1 MFSFIKRL
9 LLIAALC
16 VPWVT
21 QAQGTAITSF
31 PFTCNFEDASDNAYW
46 SFQNASN
53 GWYIGTAV
61 NHGGTHA
68 LYVGEG
74 SASSNSYNASASGV
88 SYAYL
93 TFDIA
98 NAGQYA
104 IQFDWKCN
112 GESTYD
118 FLRVAVAP
126 STQSLTTTYGDWTAT
141 SVPSGFMAIDGGNK
155 LNLQT
160 SWQTHTA
167 VATVPAA
174 GTYRL
179 LFVWRND
186 GSVAN
191 QPPAAIDNI
200 VVTEISCPQPTAL
213 AAIPTTNQLDI
224 TWTAGGN
231 ETEWMVSINDGDEDF
246 VSTTSYTFSN
256 LTANTAYQVKVYAI
270 CGAGDTSLA
279 TVGNFRTSCPLI
291 EESML
296 PFTENFETYGSG
308 TTAFPTCWYKM
319 GSTADRPYI
328 HATTSYG
335 HNNTH
340 GLYFFAA
347 ASGYCYGVMPPVDP
361 TVSLTTLQVSF
372 WARQYST
379 SYNCDFVVGVM
390 TNPTDA
396 TTFTPVGQVHP
407 NGTTYEFFE
416 VPLTTYT
423 GTGNYIA
430 FRSVQHPG
438 SSTDIYMMLDDVTL
452 ETQPSCPGVANIETN
467 VTTGSAMLTW
477 QIRAS
482 GNGEVQNYTVNVTD
496 SAGTT
501 TNYTTSDMYY
511 LLTGLTAGSEYKV
524 VVTPDCGSDGY
535 GHSDSV
541 FFHTDALVCLEL
553 DETTLDTIAF
563 SNSTSGQSG
572 CLAYSSYGNTVY
584 QTIYT
589 AAELTA
595 AGMTAGPVTGI
606 DLGFTAC
613 SSYNKEFTIFI
624 GNSNTTSISNATIED
639 PNNQLQVYGP
649 APHPT
654 NTTGWQHYNF
664 TTPFMWDGV
673 SSIIVTTFMNQSGGS
688 QTASTGLTGY
698 YVSATN
704 KARYR
709 YKDSSP
715 FTLTDFNSGNAGSNY
730 TYRAAIH
737 FYQGECLTLASCSA
751 PYVEVTDV
759 QSDEVTI
766 AWIPGYDETAWN
778 IDYRVAGATSWT
790 NEATGVS
797 INSYTFNNLNQA
809 TDYEFR
815 VSFDCSGDNETYS
828 TVVAASTLC
837 NDVLLPYIE
846 GFETVST
853 NTSTSGNYGVMP
865 NCWDYELTGSSTYTS
880 GSYLPGV
887 YYSSTNANTGS
898 YCLRLAGKGYFT
910 LPPVATSL
918 DSVMLSMSCYITSS
932 GYNIEVGV
940 MEANGTF
947 VPISQHVLTTSQHT
961 PIEVSFASYTGNS
974 RVIALHNYYSTYDY
988 SYVYID
994 DIVVDYLPDCP
1005 RIEGV
1010 TVNNIDQ
1017 NNATVHWTAT
1027 TVGDYE
1033 VLVGLNGFNPADSI
1047 PVVVNGADSI
1057 DLTGLS
1063 ANTTYDVYV
1072 REICTG
1078 GGFGAWSYVH
1088 TFRTDCGAITV
1099 LPYFESF
1106 ETYPVGSSTAP
1117 MYEIPCWA
1125 RLDNAGQ
1132 NHFGYV
1138 SSASSW
1144 AAGPHTGDK
1153 FIYYYLPSTTGTH
1166 CDWNITILPP
1176 IDTNIYPMNTLQLSF
1191 WVRMN
1196 SASTTSFIEVGVISD
1211 ATDHTTFTPV
1221 DTVPVSGDVHT
1232 LKTAYLS
1239 TFTGSG
1245 DRIAMRF
1252 HRTPESTAHYFFID
1266 DITIEPIPDCPSVSN
1281 ISLVSADSASL
1292 TLTWTEN
1299 GNATSWNI
1307 EYGPQGFTLGTGT
1320 TDIATSL
1327 PYTISNLSS
1336 NTAYDV
1342 YITPECNSG
1351 VAATS
1356 LGTFRTA
1363 CGPITVLPYIENF
1376 DSYPASTATSPVP
1389 AGFQPPCW
1397 DFYNDGTRTN
1407 YQYSPYVYNSSTY
1420 AHSGSNSIR
1429 FYSYNSSGDSNQYL
1443 ILPIIDS
1450 TVYEVSDLQVS
1461 FWVRG
1466 YSTSSNYRADVVVG
1480 VMTDIL
1486 DESSF
1491 IPYDTVLCASTTYSY
1506 NEVIFS
1512 QYTGYNGRI
1521 AFLFPKPLTSSSYE
1535 YGYIDD
1541 VTIEPIPACP
1551 PVSNISLA
1559 GLDSNYLSVTWTENG
1574 DATSWSVEY
1583 GLHGF
1588 TLGTGT
1594 TDAVTTLPYTI
1605 TGLTPNTEY
1614 DIYITPDCPS
1624 GTAASR
1630 MGTFRTANTYVG
1642 LPFSCNFENTTQN
1655 TLWTLEN
1662 GTNTNKWYIGTAT
1675 NNGGTH
1681 ALYIS
1686 DNNGTSNN
1694 YTISSST
1701 MVYAYTDVMISTP
1714 GDYGYSFDWKCY
1726 GESTLDYIRAALVPV
1741 SETLTAATAVPS
1753 GFNSSSLPANWIA
1766 LDGGSKLNLQSNWQ
1780 THSDVITIASA
1791 GVYHLVFAFRCDGS
1805 VGTMPP
1811 GAIDNVELAQ
1821 MTCPR
1826 PANITLSNLTQ
1837 TSVDVAWTEPGSA
1850 TIWEYQLDNSAAVTT
1865 NTASCSLN
1873 GLTANTPYTFRVRS
1887 ICGQGDT
1894 SMWLSYNFRTPCG
1907 YISLPYIQD
1916 FESESTSSSSTGS
1929 AFANCMTRLNN
1940 GTSYGGYPYVSS
1952 SSSYNHT
1959 NGGTKG
1965 LYWYNT
1971 TTAGTYGD
1979 YQYVVLPPVDPQ
1991 TSVNTLQFSFWAKA
2005 SSSSYNPVFKVGVMT
2020 DPNNP
2025 ATFVGIDTIYING
2038 NTSFEQY
2045 EVLLSTYTGTGQYV
2059 ALKADRPTSSWYAY
2073 VDDIE
2078 LDIIPTCPKV
2088 MNIHSE
2094 AATTTSITFDWV
2106 ETGTAQMWEVIYG
2119 PLGFNQS
2126 TGNSMFVTSRP
2137 VTITGLDSATNYDVY
2152 VRPICGVGDTGR
2164 WTKETL
2170 TSGICDGMIEFNT
2183 GSVTGTNYYTPV
2195 NNYYN
2200 YTLSETI
2207 IDSTELSNAGFNAG
2221 STFSTLA
2228 YSYAYSSPSTVK
2240 TDVDIWI
2247 QPTNKTTFSST
2258 SDIEALSSNAVLVY
2272 SGALN
2277 CTQGWNYFQLQD
2289 TLPFVWDGHSNLMII
2304 VDDNSYDYDGSSYIF
2319 NSSSCSGYKTIVYY
2333 SDDYNPDVTSAS
2345 DLNSYSG
2352 SKTYYNYRSTM
2363 RLISC
2368 GNSVCIKP
2376 SNPYATDINYN
2387 SATLNWAGNAD
2398 TYEVTYKAVTDGVW
2412 PDAVAVNNATS
2423 YVINNLTPATE
2434 YQFRVRAICDATE
2447 NLISDW
2453 VSGTFVT
2460 DSLPC
2465 FTPTDLHTTNEG
2477 YTSVNL
2483 AWNASSEQSHWTLT
2497 VWNTAGSTDY
2507 DVTGNAAFTVTG
2519 LTQNTAYNAA
2529 VKAVCGNGDA
2539 ESEYSDTIQFTTDN
2553 CEQVTGV
2560 TVNNITE
2567 NSAVVSWQA
2576 ATATS
2581 YEVDYGPV
2589 GHGQGQGTTVTV
2601 NNATT
2606 YTITGLESE
2615 TGYSVYVRALCEAD
2629 APGPWSQVQEF
2640 TTLEEHIG
2648 IDVADGMNVSIYPNP
2663 TSSSTTIALSG
2674 VNGDVAITVVDMNG
2688 RVVMSDSMSCE
2699 GDCVKTME
2707 VSGLAQGAY
2716 FVRINGE
2723 NVNMVKKLVVK

>member
-31 PFTCNFEDASDNAYW
+31 PFTCDFEDASDNAYW

-291 EESML
+291 EGSML

-308 TTAFPTCWYKM
+308 STAFPTCWYKI

-361 TVSLTTLQVSF
+361 TVDLTTLQVSF

-423 GTGNYIA
+423 GTGNFIA
-430 FRSVQHPG
+430 FQAVQHPG
-438 SSTDIYMMLDDVTL
+438 SSTDIYMMLDDVTIDYTPACPTPLSLNADSVASDAVNLYWEDPINSEWLLIYGPSGFNPDTAVTNVLTLTDTTTLISDLTANTLYDFYLAALCIDGDTTMFRMISVRTACEAISTLPYSENFDTYGAGTTIIPSCWYKLGSTADRPYINSSTTYGHNGTYGLYFYAAAGGYCYGVMPPVDPTLDLTTLQVSFWARQYSTSYNCDFVVGVMTNPTDASTFTPVGQVHPAGTTYEFFEVPLTTYTGTGNYIAFKAVQHPGTSTAIYLMLDDVIL
-452 ETQPSCPGVANIETN
+452 ETQPTCPGIANINANATANSALITWELRGSVTN
-467 VTTGSAMLTW
+467 EPSSFNIVV
-477 QIRAS
+477 RD
-482 GNGEVQNYTVNVTD
+482 EQN
-496 SAGTT
+496 S
-501 TNYTTSDMYY
+501 TNTYTTSDMYY
-511 LLTGLTAGSEYKV
+511 MLTGLNAGTTYSV
-524 VVTPDCGSDGY
+524 SITPDCGNDGY
-535 GHSDSV
+535 GSSDSIS
-541 FFHTDALVCLEL
+541 FSTQALPCIQL
-553 DETTLDTIAF
+553 DPTTTGTIVF
-563 SNSTSGQSG
+563 SNASGTTPGTTYYLPLNNYYNYTYTQQLF
-572 CLAYSSYGNTVY
+572 LAS
-584 QTIYT
+584 
-589 AAELTA
+589 ELGGA
-595 AGMTAGPVTGI
+595 NQFTGI
-606 DLGFTAC
+606 DFQYGYSSPSTAKASGVSIYLANVTQSSLSSGFVP
-613 SSYNKEFTIFI
+613 YNASTF
-624 GNSNTTSISNATIED
+624 
-639 PNNQLQVYGP
+639 QLVY
-649 APHPT
+649 
-654 NTTGWQHYNF
+654 TGALNCTQGWNHFNF
-664 TTPFMWDGV
+664 TTPFNYDGTSNLLV
-673 SSIIVTTFMNQSGGS
+673 VVLDGSGDYDGNSYVFNTHPAPGMGRHEYNDDDPYALSSVSGGDVVDYRVNMK
-688 QTASTGLTGY
+688 LTGY
-698 YVSATN
+698 GCAQTGGCV
-704 KARYR
+704 
-709 YKDSSP
+709 
-715 FTLTDFNSGNAGSNY
+715 
-730 TYRAAIH
+730 
-737 FYQGECLTLASCSA
+737 A
-751 PYVEVTDV
+751 PYATIDSLSDSEV
-759 QSDEVTI
+759 SI
-766 AWIPGYDETAWN
+766 SWIPGTNETSWDL
-778 IDYRVAGATSWT
+778 DYRVDGNTVWTNAASGFTSTNYTFTGLNAATS
-790 NEATGVS
+790 
-797 INSYTFNNLNQA
+797 
-809 TDYEFR
+809 YEFR
-815 VSFDCSGDNETYS
+815 VSYVCSDNNETYGTILS
-828 TVVAASTLC
+828 ANTLC
-837 NDVLLPYIE
+837 NEVALPYLQ

-865 NCWDYELTGSSTYTS
+865 NCWDYVLTGSGSYIT

-887 YYSSTNANTGS
+887 YFSSTYANTGNYS
-898 YCLRLAGKGYFT
+898 LRLAGKGYFM
-910 LPPVATSL
+910 LPPVATTL
-918 DSVMLSMSCYITSS
+918 DSVMLTMNCYKTSS
-932 GYNIEVGV
+932 SYDIEVGV

-947 VPISQHVLTTSQHT
+947 VPIAQPTTTSSQHT
-961 PIEVSFASYTGNS
+961 PIEVSFASYTGTS
-974 RVIALHNYYSTYDY
+974 RVIALHNTYSSYDY
-988 SYVYID
+988 SYIYVD

-1005 RIEGV
+1005 RVEGV
-1010 TVNNIDQ
+1010 SANHIGQDG
-1017 NNATVHWTAT
+1017 ATIHWASGNS
-1027 TVGDYE
+1027 GDYE
-1033 VLVGLNGFNPADSI
+1033 VVYGLTGFNPADSI
-1047 PVVVNGADSI
+1047 PVVVNAADSL
-1057 DLTGLS
+1057 DLTNLS
-1063 ANTTYDVYV
+1063 GNTAYDVYV

-1078 GGFGAWSYVH
+1078 GGYGAWSFTY
-1088 TFRTDCGAITV
+1088 TFRTECGPITV
-1099 LPYFESF
+1099 LPYFEGF
-1106 ETYPVGSSTAP
+1106 ETYPVGSSTAT
-1117 MYEIPCWA
+1117 MYEIPCWG

-1138 SSASSW
+1138 NNASSW

-1176 IDTNIYPMNTLQLSF
+1176 IDTLIYPMNTLQMSF

-1196 SASTTSFIEVGVISD
+1196 SASTSSFIEVGVISD
-1211 ATDHTTFTPV
+1211 ATDETTFTPV

-1239 TFTGSG
+1239 SFTGYG

-1252 HRTPESTAHYFFID
+1252 HRTTESTAHYFFID
-1266 DITIEPIPDCPSVSN
+1266 DITIEPIPDCPPVSSVTL
-1281 ISLVSADSASL
+1281 ISSDENSI
-1292 TLTWTEN
+1292 TLSWSEN
-1299 GNATSWNI
+1299 GNAASWNV
-1307 EYGPQGFTLGTGT
+1307 EYGPSGFTLGTGT
-1320 TDIATSL
+1320 TTVASTV
-1327 PYTISNLSS
+1327 PFTITGLSA
-1336 NTAYDV
+1336 NTGYDV
-1342 YITPECNSG
+1342 YITPECTSG
-1351 VAATS
+1351 VAATTMGS
-1356 LGTFRTA
+1356 FRTA
-1363 CGPITVLPYIENF
+1363 CGPITVLPYFENF
-1376 DSYPASTATSPVP
+1376 DSYTGSTATSPVP

-1397 DFYNDGTRTN
+1397 DFYNDGTRSN
-1407 YQYSPYVYNSSTY
+1407 YMYSPYVYNSSTY
-1420 AHSGSNSIR
+1420 ARSGSNCIR

-1450 TVYEVSDLQVS
+1450 TAYEVSDLQVS

-1480 VMTDIL
+1480 VMTNIL

-1491 IPYDTVLCASTTYSY
+1491 IPYDTILCASTTYSY
-1506 NEVIFS
+1506 HEVIFS

-1521 AFLFPKPLTSSSYE
+1521 TLLFPKPLTSSSYE

-1541 VTIEPIPACP
+1541 VTVEPIPACP
-1551 PVSNISLA
+1551 PVSNIVLA
-1559 GLDSNYLSVTWTENG
+1559 GLDSNMLSVTWTENG
-1574 DATSWSVEY
+1574 NAASWDVEY

-1588 TLGTGT
+1588 TQGTGT
-1594 TDAVTTLPYTI
+1594 TATVTTLPFTVN
-1605 TGLTPNTEY
+1605 GLTPNTEY
-1614 DIYITPDCPS
+1614 DFYITPDCTS
-1624 GTAASR
+1624 GTAATR
-1630 MGTFRTANTYVG
+1630 MGTFRTANTYVA
-1642 LPFSCNFENTTQN
+1642 LPLSCNFENATQN
-1655 TLWTLEN
+1655 NLWLLEN
-1662 GTNTNKWYIGTAT
+1662 GSLTNKWHIGSAT
-1675 NNGGTH
+1675 NNGGTN

-1686 DNNGTSNN
+1686 NDNGTSNS

-1701 MVYAYTDVMISTP
+1701 IVYAYTDVMINTP
-1714 GDYGYSFDWKCY
+1714 GEIGFSFDWKCQ

-1741 SETLTAATAVPS
+1741 SETFTAGTSLPS
-1753 GFNSSSLPANWIA
+1753 GLSATSMPSNWIS
-1766 LDGGSKLNLQSNWQ
+1766 LDNNNKLNLTGTWQ
-1780 THSDVITIASA
+1780 TQSGTVNITSA
-1791 GVYHLVFAFRCDGS
+1791 GVYHLVFVFRCDGS
-1805 VGTMPP
+1805 VGTQPP
-1811 GAIDNVELAQ
+1811 AAIDNVELAQ
-1821 MTCPR
+1821 MTCPQ
-1826 PANITLSNLTQ
+1826 AQ
-1837 TSVDVAWTEPGSA
+1837 
-1850 TIWEYQLDNSAAVTT
+1850 
-1865 NTASCSLN
+1865 
-1873 GLTANTPYTFRVRS
+1873 
-1887 ICGQGDT
+1887 
-1894 SMWLSYNFRTPCG
+1894 
-1907 YISLPYIQD
+1907 
-1916 FESESTSSSSTGS
+1916 
-1929 AFANCMTRLNN
+1929 
-1940 GTSYGGYPYVSS
+1940 
-1952 SSSYNHT
+1952 
-1959 NGGTKG
+1959 
-1965 LYWYNT
+1965 
-1971 TTAGTYGD
+1971 
-1979 YQYVVLPPVDPQ
+1979 
-1991 TSVNTLQFSFWAKA
+1991 
-2005 SSSSYNPVFKVGVMT
+2005 
-2020 DPNNP
+2020 
-2025 ATFVGIDTIYING
+2025 
-2038 NTSFEQY
+2038 
-2045 EVLLSTYTGTGQYV
+2045 
-2059 ALKADRPTSSWYAY
+2059 
-2073 VDDIE
+2073 
-2078 LDIIPTCPKV
+2078 
-2088 MNIHSE
+2088 NIHVT
-2094 AATTTSITFDWV
+2094 ATTTNSITIDWTDPITVSEWQV
-2106 ETGTAQMWEVIYG
+2106 EYSGNGTTNVIG
-2119 PLGFNQS
+2119 VMAHP
-2126 TGNSMFVTSRP
+2126 
-2137 VTITGLDSATNYDVY
+2137 ATLPNLLTATAYSIR
-2152 VRPICGVGDTGR
+2152 VRPICGNGDTAFWSSAINVATECGLVSLPYTEGFEAYTGTTYSTAGVMPAC
-2164 WTKETL
+2164 WDGYSNGTTAAYMPHITGSGSYWYPHSGSNALTMTSGSAAYGDTKIAVLPPFDQPVSSLTMTYWYKMENATNGSTLYVGYVTGPDFANSFVPLKTVTSTTTL
-2170 TSGICDGMIEFNT
+2170 TRDSITFDTVPATATRIAFKWYHNSSFYSVGID
-2183 GSVTGTNYYTPV
+2183 
-2195 NNYYN
+2195 
-2200 YTLSETI
+2200 
-2207 IDSTELSNAGFNAG
+2207 
-2221 STFSTLA
+2221 
-2228 YSYAYSSPSTVK
+2228 
-2240 TDVDIWI
+2240 
-2247 QPTNKTTFSST
+2247 
-2258 SDIEALSSNAVLVY
+2258 DIE
-2272 SGALN
+2272 
-2277 CTQGWNYFQLQD
+2277 
-2289 TLPFVWDGHSNLMII
+2289 
-2304 VDDNSYDYDGSSYIF
+2304 
-2319 NSSSCSGYKTIVYY
+2319 
-2333 SDDYNPDVTSAS
+2333 VTSNGPVCNKPTLLPVT
-2345 DLNSYSG
+2345 DLDYQAATINWNS
-2352 SKTYYNYRSTM
+2352 T
-2363 RLISC
+2363 
-2368 GNSVCIKP
+2368 
-2376 SNPYATDINYN
+2376 ATEF
-2387 SATLNWAGNAD
+2387 
-2398 TYEVTYKAVTDGVW
+2398 EVTYKAVTEGTW
-2412 PDAVAVNNATS
+2412 PNAVSVSTTS
-2423 YVINNLTPATE
+2423 YDITGLNPATD
-2434 YQFRVRAICDATE
+2434 YQYRIRAICDATE

-2453 VSGTFVT
+2453 VMGTFNT

-2465 FTPTDLHTTNEG
+2465 FAPTNLHTTNVG

-2483 AWNASSEQSHWTLT
+2483 AWSASSEQNHWTLT
-2497 VWNTAGSTDY
+2497 VWNTADTVDY
-2507 DVTGNAAFTVTG
+2507 DVTGNAAYTVSG
-2519 LTQNTAYNAA
+2519 LSQGNQYYAA
-2529 VKAVCGNGDA
+2529 VKAVCGNGAA
-2539 ESEYSDTIQFTTDN
+2539 ESEYSDTIQFATNN
-2553 CEQVTGV
+2553 CEQVAGV

-2640 TTLEEHIG
+2640 TTLEGGIG

-2663 TSSSTTIALSG
+2663 TSSTTTIALSG

>member
-423 GTGNYIA
+423 GTGNFIA
-430 FRSVQHPG
+430 FQAVQHPG

-815 VSFDCSGDNETYS
+815 VSFTTGDMTMS
-828 TVVAASTLC
+828 TVRAL
-837 NDVLLPYIE
+837 
-846 GFETVST
+846 
-853 NTSTSGNYGVMP
+853 
-865 NCWDYELTGSSTYTS
+865 
-880 GSYLPGV
+880 
-887 YYSSTNANTGS
+887 
-898 YCLRLAGKGYFT
+898 
-910 LPPVATSL
+910 
-918 DSVMLSMSCYITSS
+918 
-932 GYNIEVGV
+932 
-940 MEANGTF
+940 
-947 VPISQHVLTTSQHT
+947 QT
-961 PIEVSFASYTGNS
+961 PAP
-974 RVIALHNYYSTYDY
+974 A
-988 SYVYID
+988 
-994 DIVVDYLPDCP
+994 
-1005 RIEGV
+1005 
-1010 TVNNIDQ
+1010 
-1017 NNATVHWTAT
+1017 AT
-1027 TVGDYE
+1027 TV
-1033 VLVGLNGFNPADSI
+1033 
-1047 PVVVNGADSI
+1047 
-1057 DLTGLS
+1057 
-1063 ANTTYDVYV
+1063 
-1072 REICTG
+1072 
-1078 GGFGAWSYVH
+1078 
-1088 TFRTDCGAITV
+1088 
-1099 LPYFESF
+1099 
-1106 ETYPVGSSTAP
+1106 
-1117 MYEIPCWA
+1117 
-1125 RLDNAGQ
+1125 
-1132 NHFGYV
+1132 
-1138 SSASSW
+1138 
-1144 AAGPHTGDK
+1144 
-1153 FIYYYLPSTTGTH
+1153 
-1166 CDWNITILPP
+1166 
-1176 IDTNIYPMNTLQLSF
+1176 
-1191 WVRMN
+1191 
-1196 SASTTSFIEVGVISD
+1196 
-1211 ATDHTTFTPV
+1211 
-1221 DTVPVSGDVHT
+1221 
-1232 LKTAYLS
+1232 
-1239 TFTGSG
+1239 
-1245 DRIAMRF
+1245 
-1252 HRTPESTAHYFFID
+1252 
-1266 DITIEPIPDCPSVSN
+1266 
-1281 ISLVSADSASL
+1281 
-1292 TLTWTEN
+1292 
-1299 GNATSWNI
+1299 
-1307 EYGPQGFTLGTGT
+1307 
-1320 TDIATSL
+1320 
-1327 PYTISNLSS
+1327 
-1336 NTAYDV
+1336 
-1342 YITPECNSG
+1342 
-1351 VAATS
+1351 
-1356 LGTFRTA
+1356 
-1363 CGPITVLPYIENF
+1363 
-1376 DSYPASTATSPVP
+1376 
-1389 AGFQPPCW
+1389 
-1397 DFYNDGTRTN
+1397 
-1407 YQYSPYVYNSSTY
+1407 
-1420 AHSGSNSIR
+1420 
-1429 FYSYNSSGDSNQYL
+1429 
-1443 ILPIIDS
+1443 
-1450 TVYEVSDLQVS
+1450 
-1461 FWVRG
+1461 
-1466 YSTSSNYRADVVVG
+1466 
-1480 VMTDIL
+1480 
-1486 DESSF
+1486 
-1491 IPYDTVLCASTTYSY
+1491 
-1506 NEVIFS
+1506 
-1512 QYTGYNGRI
+1512 
-1521 AFLFPKPLTSSSYE
+1521 
-1535 YGYIDD
+1535 
-1541 VTIEPIPACP
+1541 
-1551 PVSNISLA
+1551 
-1559 GLDSNYLSVTWTENG
+1559 
-1574 DATSWSVEY
+1574 
-1583 GLHGF
+1583 
-1588 TLGTGT
+1588 
-1594 TDAVTTLPYTI
+1594 
-1605 TGLTPNTEY
+1605 
-1614 DIYITPDCPS
+1614 
-1624 GTAASR
+1624 
-1630 MGTFRTANTYVG
+1630 
-1642 LPFSCNFENTTQN
+1642 
-1655 TLWTLEN
+1655 
-1662 GTNTNKWYIGTAT
+1662 
-1675 NNGGTH
+1675 
-1681 ALYIS
+1681 
-1686 DNNGTSNN
+1686 
-1694 YTISSST
+1694 
-1701 MVYAYTDVMISTP
+1701 
-1714 GDYGYSFDWKCY
+1714 
-1726 GESTLDYIRAALVPV
+1726 
-1741 SETLTAATAVPS
+1741 
-1753 GFNSSSLPANWIA
+1753 
-1766 LDGGSKLNLQSNWQ
+1766 
-1780 THSDVITIASA
+1780 
-1791 GVYHLVFAFRCDGS
+1791 
-1805 VGTMPP
+1805 
-1811 GAIDNVELAQ
+1811 
-1821 MTCPR
+1821 
-1826 PANITLSNLTQ
+1826 
-1837 TSVDVAWTEPGSA
+1837 
-1850 TIWEYQLDNSAAVTT
+1850 
-1865 NTASCSLN
+1865 
-1873 GLTANTPYTFRVRS
+1873 
-1887 ICGQGDT
+1887 
-1894 SMWLSYNFRTPCG
+1894 
-1907 YISLPYIQD
+1907 
-1916 FESESTSSSSTGS
+1916 
-1929 AFANCMTRLNN
+1929 
-1940 GTSYGGYPYVSS
+1940 
-1952 SSSYNHT
+1952 
-1959 NGGTKG
+1959 
-1965 LYWYNT
+1965 
-1971 TTAGTYGD
+1971 
-1979 YQYVVLPPVDPQ
+1979 
-1991 TSVNTLQFSFWAKA
+1991 
-2005 SSSSYNPVFKVGVMT
+2005 
-2020 DPNNP
+2020 
-2025 ATFVGIDTIYING
+2025 
-2038 NTSFEQY
+2038 
-2045 EVLLSTYTGTGQYV
+2045 
-2059 ALKADRPTSSWYAY
+2059 
-2073 VDDIE
+2073 
-2078 LDIIPTCPKV
+2078 
-2088 MNIHSE
+2088 
-2094 AATTTSITFDWV
+2094 
-2106 ETGTAQMWEVIYG
+2106 
-2119 PLGFNQS
+2119 
-2126 TGNSMFVTSRP
+2126 
-2137 VTITGLDSATNYDVY
+2137 
-2152 VRPICGVGDTGR
+2152 
-2164 WTKETL
+2164 
-2170 TSGICDGMIEFNT
+2170 
-2183 GSVTGTNYYTPV
+2183 
-2195 NNYYN
+2195 
-2200 YTLSETI
+2200 
-2207 IDSTELSNAGFNAG
+2207 
-2221 STFSTLA
+2221 
-2228 YSYAYSSPSTVK
+2228 
-2240 TDVDIWI
+2240 
-2247 QPTNKTTFSST
+2247 
-2258 SDIEALSSNAVLVY
+2258 
-2272 SGALN
+2272 
-2277 CTQGWNYFQLQD
+2277 
-2289 TLPFVWDGHSNLMII
+2289 
-2304 VDDNSYDYDGSSYIF
+2304 
-2319 NSSSCSGYKTIVYY
+2319 
-2333 SDDYNPDVTSAS
+2333 
-2345 DLNSYSG
+2345 
-2352 SKTYYNYRSTM
+2352 
-2363 RLISC
+2363 
-2368 GNSVCIKP
+2368 
-2376 SNPYATDINYN
+2376 
-2387 SATLNWAGNAD
+2387 
-2398 TYEVTYKAVTDGVW
+2398 
-2412 PDAVAVNNATS
+2412 
-2423 YVINNLTPATE
+2423 
-2434 YQFRVRAICDATE
+2434 
-2447 NLISDW
+2447 
-2453 VSGTFVT
+2453 
-2460 DSLPC
+2460 
-2465 FTPTDLHTTNEG
+2465 
-2477 YTSVNL
+2477 
-2483 AWNASSEQSHWTLT
+2483 
-2497 VWNTAGSTDY
+2497 
-2507 DVTGNAAFTVTG
+2507 
-2519 LTQNTAYNAA
+2519 
-2529 VKAVCGNGDA
+2529 
-2539 ESEYSDTIQFTTDN
+2539 
-2553 CEQVTGV
+2553 
-2560 TVNNITE
+2560 
-2567 NSAVVSWQA
+2567 
-2576 ATATS
+2576 
-2581 YEVDYGPV
+2581 
-2589 GHGQGQGTTVTV
+2589 
-2601 NNATT
+2601 
-2606 YTITGLESE
+2606 
-2615 TGYSVYVRALCEAD
+2615 
-2629 APGPWSQVQEF
+2629 
-2640 TTLEEHIG
+2640 
-2648 IDVADGMNVSIYPNP
+2648 
-2663 TSSSTTIALSG
+2663 
-2674 VNGDVAITVVDMNG
+2674 
-2688 RVVMSDSMSCE
+2688 
-2699 GDCVKTME
+2699 
-2707 VSGLAQGAY
+2707 
-2716 FVRINGE
+2716 
-2723 NVNMVKKLVVK
+2723 